1 MKHCP
6 YCAEQ
11 IQEEA
16 VLCRYCK
23 SSLVPPSSV
32 PAAPLAGV
40 PARTKRQTAQLR
52 VIVFGF
58 IVVLSGVLWFIST
71 LFNPTPSDHPFL
83 NTTGHTLESVLGSV
97 FSSGAPSHS
106 QFGLAAFN
114 SLETGMSYDAAI
126 AAIRRNG
133 TEISRSELGGVSTV
147 MYSWQNPDGSNMNA
161 MFQNGRLV
169 SKAQFGLR

>member
-1 MKHCP
+1 M
-6 YCAEQ
+6 
-11 IQEEA
+11 
-16 VLCRYCK
+16 
-23 SSLVPPSSV
+23 
-32 PAAPLAGV
+32 LAQRG
-40 PARTKRQTAQLR
+40 TKRQTAQLR
-52 VIVFGF
+52 VIVVGF

-83 NTTGHTLESVLGSV
+83 NRAGHTLESVLGSV

-114 SLETGMSYDAAI
+114 SLETGMSYDAAV
-126 AAIRRNG
+126 AAIRRKG

-161 MFQNGRLV
+161 MFQSGRLV